1 MTIPARSVIVN
12 APADLLTAVVSRE
25 TCLRRAEGLMD
36 ELHALLAWLDANR
49 NRNRNR
55 KGGTMY
61 DDGRTVIAAARRWYQ
76 SLADYHQAVAIW
88 HAEGG
93 EPNMIAVHQAASRH
107 DAAKQDLAQAVK
119 ELREFEAAQL
129 AALDEVFGPGTAATY
144 SLVAQLT
151 GEA

>member
-1 MTIPARSVIVN
+1 M
-12 APADLLTAVVSRE
+12 
-25 TCLRRAEGLMD
+25 
-36 ELHALLAWLDANR
+36 H
-49 NRNRNR
+49 
-55 KGGTMY
+55 

-76 SLADYHQAVAIW
+76 TLADYHHAVATW

-93 EPNMIAVHQAASRH
+93 EPNMIAVHQAANRH
-107 DAAKQDLAQAVK
+107 NDAKQDLAQAVK
-119 ELREFEAAQL
+119 ALGEFEAAQL